1 MSGECRVPVKV
12 VKQLRTIIPSLLLA
26 GKGKYRR
33 KATAPYFHFMVFFSS
48 PKPSHRLKFRF
59 APESPSVHGD
69 RNTPN

>member
-12 VKQLRTIIPSLLLA
+12 VKQLRTIIPGLLLA

-33 KATAPYFHFMVFFSS
+33 KGTAPYFHFMVFFSS
-48 PKPSHRLKFRF
+48 PKPFKFRF